1 MTQKKLWEDEIP
13 NWLEILDRLE
23 EVKKEDADNYFISDI
38 ENDFGELSLN
48 DEAKKFSL
56 YWSGKRKLKTNRKG
70 SWKLGWRNWLNKA
83 LKQKENY
90 GRFKEKSKFTI
101 THFIFEC
108 INHFFSLSKSLHKF
122 NSKLFKYRLF
132 TLSCRKILCI

>member
-38 ENDFGELSLN
+38 ENDFRELSLN
-48 DEAKKFSL
+48 DESKKFSL

-83 LKQKENY
+83 IKQKENY
-90 GRFKEKSKFTI
+90 GRFKEKSKENT
-101 THFIFEC
+101 
-108 INHFFSLSKSLHKF
+108 KSSEYQRSEEYLEEVRK
-122 NSKLFKYRLF
+122 KRAYRDK
-132 TLSCRKILCI
+132 RRYGKD

>member
-83 LKQKENY
+83 IKQKENY
-90 GRFKEKSKFTI
+90 GRFKEKSKENTRPS
-101 THFIFEC
+101 EYQR
-108 INHFFSLSKSLHKF
+108 S
-122 NSKLFKYRLF
+122 
-132 TLSCRKILCI
+132 

>member
-83 LKQKENY
+83 IKQKENY
-90 GRFKEKSKFTI
+90 GRFKEKSKENTRSS
-101 THFIFEC
+101 EYQR
-108 INHFFSLSKSLHKF
+108 SEEYLEEVRKKRA
-122 NSKLFKYRLF
+122 YRDK
-132 TLSCRKILCI
+132 RRYGKD

>member
-83 LKQKENY
+83 IKPVSY
-90 GRFKEKSKFTI
+90 
-101 THFIFEC
+101 TH
-108 INHFFSLSKSLHKF
+108 L
-122 NSKLFKYRLF
+122 
-132 TLSCRKILCI
+132 TLPTNREV